1 MNIRLKRFVTGMAFG
16 MLVPALAQAADV
28 IPDHYKKLY
37 FEAAREGRTD
47 LLGGMI
53 KDGVPVDLRDEHGY
67 TALIIAAYDDQ
78 PAAVDLLLEKH
89 ADPCATDLGG
99 DNALMGVAFK
109 GELDIAERL
118 VGRCD
123 VNHRNDQGQTAA
135 MMAALFGHADMIRFL
150 AHRGAD
156 LSLQDAAGD
165 TAESLARQQG
175 NAAMTTL
182 LGELESTTPAHAAA
196 SRQP

>member
-1 MNIRLKRFVTGMAFG
+1 MNLRLTRLVTGLAFG
-16 MLVPALAQAADV
+16 ILSPALAHAAEV
-28 IPDHYKKLY
+28 ITKHYQDLY

-47 LLGGMI
+47 LLDGMI
-53 KDGVPVDLRDEHGY
+53 KDGVPADLRDENGY
-67 TALIIAAYDDQ
+67 TALIIAAYENQ
-78 PAAVDLLLEKH
+78 PAAVDLLLKRH
-89 ADPCATDLGG
+89 ADPCATDLKG

-123 VNHRNDQGQTAA
+123 VNHRNKAGETAV
-135 MMAALFGHADMIRFL
+135 MMAALFGHEDIIRLL
-150 AHRGAD
+150 AQRGAD

-175 NAAMTTL
+175 NTAMTTF
-182 LGELESTTPAHAAA
+182 LGALESTAHTHAAA
-196 SRQP
+196 SQP